1 MIDWTEALANCSVR
15 APAPA
20 PSAGLP
26 KDELLAGFHPDH
38 APGAMTTLSVGV
50 SAGLRCPSALAD
62 LLQSN
67 ALVEDVDIAGAL
79 TRTTDVLVIGA
90 GGAGCVAA
98 LTAAR
103 DGARVI
109 LATKLRMG
117 DGNTVMAEGGIQA
130 AVGQDDSLQRHFD
143 DTLRAGHFRADRK
156 LVAAM
161 VGDGPGAIRWLIDQ
175 GMDFDLEEGDDR
187 IGGRLLRR
195 KPGGATAARLLS
207 HRDYTGL
214 ELMRVIRESVLLT
227 KRVDVFERQP
237 TLELLTDAHGHCAGA
252 VLLDLENR
260 QLSMVRAD
268 ATILAT
274 GGAGRLHISGFPT
287 SNHYG
292 ATADG
297 LALAYRIGAKLREI
311 ESFQYHPT
319 GMAWPKHLAGMLI
332 SEAAR
337 AAGGRLLNGEGLR
350 FVDELAPRDVVAAAI
365 LRELAEGRGV
375 VRDGEAGVLLDTPSL
390 EAAHPGILEKRL
402 VTLSHLAHLAG
413 FDPKAEPF
421 LIRPTLHYQNGGIAI
436 DADGRTSI
444 EGLYCAGEVSGGLHG
459 HNRLMG
465 NALLELV
472 SFGRRAGAA
481 AARFRDEERGGAVG
495 LLHLAAWER
504 DLLRAGLPLDRRS
517 PIVFPVYG
525 NVDVLGMFRRR
536 RAVA

>member
-130 AVGQDDSLQRHFD
+130 AVGQDDLLQRHFD

-214 ELMRVIRESVLLT
+214 ELMRVIRESVLL
-227 KRVDVFERQP
+227 
-237 TLELLTDAHGHCAGA
+237 
-252 VLLDLENR
+252 
-260 QLSMVRAD
+260 
-268 ATILAT
+268 
-274 GGAGRLHISGFPT
+274 
-287 SNHYG
+287 
-292 ATADG
+292 
-297 LALAYRIGAKLREI
+297 
-311 ESFQYHPT
+311 
-319 GMAWPKHLAGMLI
+319 
-332 SEAAR
+332 
-337 AAGGRLLNGEGLR
+337 
-350 FVDELAPRDVVAAAI
+350 DETR
-365 LRELAEGRGV
+365 
-375 VRDGEAGVLLDTPSL
+375 
-390 EAAHPGILEKRL
+390 
-402 VTLSHLAHLAG
+402 
-413 FDPKAEPF
+413 
-421 LIRPTLHYQNGGIAI
+421 
-436 DADGRTSI
+436 
-444 EGLYCAGEVSGGLHG
+444 
-459 HNRLMG
+459 
-465 NALLELV
+465 
-472 SFGRRAGAA
+472 
-481 AARFRDEERGGAVG
+481 
-495 LLHLAAWER
+495 
-504 DLLRAGLPLDRRS
+504 
-517 PIVFPVYG
+517 
-525 NVDVLGMFRRR
+525 
-536 RAVA
+536 